1 MAEFFL
7 VNRIDLMFF
16 DMDMRIMI
24 VLPECDLIGI
34 SVNHS
39 PFFGI
44 EVLGILLLVSHMY
57 LLILVI

>member
-7 VNRIDLMFF
+7 INSIDLMFF
-16 DMDMRIMI
+16 DMDMAIMI
-24 VLPECDLIGI
+24 VLPEGDLIGI
-34 SVNHS
+34 HVDHS

-44 EVLGILLLVSHMY
+44 EVLGILLLVSHLY